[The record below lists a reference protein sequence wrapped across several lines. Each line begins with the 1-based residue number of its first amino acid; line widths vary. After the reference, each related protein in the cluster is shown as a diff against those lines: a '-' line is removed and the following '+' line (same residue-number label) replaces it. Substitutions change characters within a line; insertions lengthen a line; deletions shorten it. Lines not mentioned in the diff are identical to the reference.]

1 MMANGQLTEQVSG
14 TEQVQSEDTPERI
27 ILDVAEKMG
36 IANLKPKQLEA
47 ISAFLSGRDV
57 FVSLPTGYGKSIIFA
72 LLPPIFNRIRGMNSK
87 HTLTHLLHCASRL
100 Q

>member
-1 MMANGQLTEQVSG
+1 MMANRQLTEQVSG
-14 TEQVQSEDTPERI
+14 TQQVLSGDTSERI

-36 IANLKPKQLEA
+36 IANLKPKQFQA

-72 LLPPIFNRIRGMNSK
+72 LLSAIFSRIRGMNS
-87 HTLTHLLHCASRL
+87 
-100 Q
+100 